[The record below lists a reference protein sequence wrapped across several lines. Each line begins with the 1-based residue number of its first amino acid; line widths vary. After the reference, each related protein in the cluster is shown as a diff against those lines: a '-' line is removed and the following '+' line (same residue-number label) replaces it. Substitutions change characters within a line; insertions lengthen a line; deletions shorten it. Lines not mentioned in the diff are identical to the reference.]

1 MYIARLC
8 KFQDYD
14 SWHQHSLGLNSHSL
28 LFSQV
33 MFFLSYFLTSEFLK
47 DYSDV
52 FSQRLIIP
60 WPFQQVSKA
69 AQRHQYLNKER
80 QHAETQQ
87 GFLGS

>member
-1 MYIARLC
+1 MYACIL
-8 KFQDYD
+8 QDYVN
-14 SWHQHSLGLNSHSL
+14 SKITIHGTSAQLGLNSHSL
-28 LFSQV
+28 LFSRV
-33 MFFLSYFLTSEFLK
+33 MSYFLTGEFLK

-69 AQRHQYLNKER
+69 QRHQYLNKER